1 MRRSGLS
8 DVYVL
13 MAHSFARIGNL
24 GPGQTSSVRLP
35 LPLPSINGGLPPC
48 ESLVKQMVGSNTD
61 ILTEYDH
68 LFSRSFT
75 QSLSERQRHLNLLA
89 FLLTALQ
96 CNNPPLEATG
106 SLATLI
112 GWANQPLDGVNA
124 VTFNGIHP
132 GGLHETALLT
142 PLDITSPAAAV
153 TLPPAMLPGRLIH
166 IAPQPTRLL
175 PPASVALPCPLLP
188 HPP

>member
-1 MRRSGLS
+1 MRRTALS

-13 MAHSFARIGNL
+13 MSHSFARIGNL

-96 CNNPPLEATG
+96 CNNPPLQPPG
-106 SLATLI
+106 SLPTLL
-112 GWANQPLDGVNA
+112 ACPNHPL
-124 VTFNGIHP
+124 NGS
-132 GGLHETALLT
+132 TA
-142 PLDITSPAAAV
+142 
-153 TLPPAMLPGRLIH
+153 M
-166 IAPQPTRLL
+166 
-175 PPASVALPCPLLP
+175 
-188 HPP
+188 